1 VDDFLTVRFALDNVH
16 PPELATR
23 AREALERIIDGRA
36 VAEPGSE
43 DGRRYARRPQV
54 SDSLH
59 LWEGQHQAAR
69 QPRDAA

>member
-23 AREALERIIDGRA
+23 AREALERIIDARA
-36 VAEPGSE
+36 VVDPGSE
-43 DGRRYARRPQV
+43 DGRRYARRRHV

-59 LWEGQHQAAR
+59 LWGGQQQEAS
-69 QPRDAA
+69 PPDAA